1 MIRYLEID
9 EILELHF
16 WIIEDFGGSHGVCDE
31 LGLKSLVAAPRTIVF
46 GEEQYVSV
54 HEKAVVYLRNCIA
67 DHVFTDGNKRTAVT
81 ITGIFLARNG
91 WRMTA
96 AAAELEN
103 FAVRVATD
111 HLDIDAIVDWLERHS
126 RGRIDG
132 LITRNFSGK

>member
-16 WIIEDFGGSHGVCDE
+16 WIIEDFGGSHGVRDE
-31 LGLKSLVAAPRTIVF
+31 LGIKSLVAAPRTVVF

-54 HEKAVVYLRNCIA
+54 HEKAAVYLRNCIA
-67 DHVFTDGNKRTAVT
+67 DHIFTDGNKRTAVT

-96 AAAELEN
+96 AAVELEN
-103 FAVRVATD
+103 FAVRADQKGRAHDAQILAPVVFA
-111 HLDIDAIVDWLERHS
+111 HLPRAV
-126 RGRIDG
+126 
-132 LITRNFSGK
+132 

>member
-96 AAAELEN
+96 AAVELEN
-103 FAVRVATD
+103 FAVRAATD
-111 HLDIDAIVDWLERHS
+111 HLDIDAIADWLECHS
-126 RGRIDG
+126 QIYQ
-132 LITRNFSGK
+132 

>member
-16 WIIEDFGGSHGVCDE
+16 WIIEDFGGSHGVRDE
-31 LGLKSLVAAPRTIVF
+31 LGLKSLAAAPRTIVF

-54 HEKAVVYLRNCIA
+54 HEKAAVYLRNCIA

-126 RGRIDG
+126 RGRIDD
-132 LITRNFSGK
+132 LIIKEF

>member
-16 WIIEDFGGSHGVCDE
+16 WIIEDFGGSHGVRDE
-31 LGLKSLVAAPRTIVF
+31 LGLKSLVAAPRTVVF

-54 HEKAVVYLRNCIA
+54 HEKAAVYLRNCIA
-67 DHVFTDGNKRTAVT
+67 DHIFTDGNKRTAVT

-96 AAAELEN
+96 AAVELEN
-103 FAVRVATD
+103 FAVRAATD
-111 HLDIDAIVDWLERHS
+111 HLDIDAIADWLERS
-126 RGRIDG
+126 VIRGTYRWFD
-132 LITRNFSGK
+132 NKEF

>member
-16 WIIEDFGGSHGVCDE
+16 WIIEDFGGSHGVRDE

-54 HEKAVVYLRNCIA
+54 HEKAAVYLRNCIA

-96 AAAELEN
+96 AAVELEN

-111 HLDIDAIVDWLERHS
+111 HLDIDAVADWLERHS
-126 RGRIDG
+126 RDV
-132 LITRNFSGK
+132 SMV

>member
-16 WIIEDFGGSHGVCDE
+16 WIIEDFGGSHGVRDE

-54 HEKAVVYLRNCIA
+54 NEKAAVYLRNCIA

-81 ITGIFLARNG
+81 IAGVFLARNG

-96 AAAELEN
+96 AAVELEN

-111 HLDIDAIVDWLERHS
+111 RLDIDAIADWLERHS
-126 RGRIDG
+126 QMRV
-132 LITRNFSGK
+132 S